1 MNYHHRKLH
10 YYQIELLK
18 KLSTHPRLRFNQLLI
33 EGLESEHM
41 NYHLKLLIEDNFITK
56 LGPHY
61 TLTDAG
67 KDYSNLLDE
76 QTDIIEKQPK
86 TSIVIRG
93 VRKNIQGQIEH
104 LLNKRLRQP
113 YYGKVGRITG
123 KVRFGEQFVQAAKR
137 ELYEET
143 GLIAQNFT
151 LEEIYHKL
159 RHREDGVWVQDVI
172 FYIFFVTNFSGQ
184 LIEQTP
190 YQQNFWITET
200 ELQERSD
207 LDPYDDLVLDNRIQ
221 PKKLILQEHLAI
233 AEGF

>member
-1 MNYHHRKLH
+1 MNYPSRKLH
-10 YYQIELLK
+10 YYQIELIK
-18 KLSTHPRLRFNQLLI
+18 KLSTNPLLRFNQLLI

-41 NYHLKLLIEDNFITK
+41 NYHLKLLIEDNLIAKT
-56 LGPHY
+56 GQHY

-86 TSIVIRG
+86 TSIIIRG
-93 VRKNIQGQIEH
+93 VRENNQGKIEH

-123 KVRFGEQFVQAAKR
+123 KVRFGETLREAAER

-143 GLIAQNFT
+143 GLTAKNYF
-151 LEEIYHKL
+151 LEEIYHKM
-159 RHREDGVWVQDVI
+159 RHRQDGQWVQDVI
-172 FYIFFVTNFSGQ
+172 FYIFLVMDFSGT
-184 LIEQTP
+184 LIEKTP
-190 YQQNFWITET
+190 YQKNFWITKS
-200 ELQERSD
+200 ELQKRKD
-207 LDPYDDLVLDNRIQ
+207 LDPYDDL
-221 PKKLILQEHLAI
+221 ILECRTKPQTLTITEHIAI